1 MVPHVFMGDAGFGV
15 VHTTRER
22 FAVALFCAEV
32 VIIVIERR
40 MPPCRIALRDPR
52 NFSQPAIQWACGV
65 QVSRPISVVRPGV
78 CIPQEICLMD
88 NSAGALSCLFR

>member
-40 MPPCRIALRDPR
+40 MPPCRIAETSRNLPYSGLAASRCRVQLALFDPAYAFLRK
-52 NFSQPAIQWACGV
+52 FALWTIQLG
-65 QVSRPISVVRPGV
+65 
-78 CIPQEICLMD
+78 L
-88 NSAGALSCLFR
+88 